1 MSQPEQ
7 WRFQWPDGTWI
18 RWNPQTQSWEKEAP
32 GDDGD
37 AEVLEATPPPREA
50 VARSEP
56 EVVPDAQPDPDP
68 VAETHPEQEFFE
80 TPEPA
85 TAVWDTAT
93 EPDEEEPAHEPMI
106 SRRDRRSM
114 VGDVLPPAAEPDGP
128 TSSLWPT
135 VVTGMVVG
143 LGVGLFLW
151 NMIR

>member
-37 AEVLEATPPPREA
+37 AEVLAATPPPREP
-50 VARSEP
+50 VERPQPEVVEEVRSEP
-56 EVVPDAQPDPDP
+56 ER
-68 VAETHPEQEFFE
+68 VAETNA
-80 TPEPA
+80 EPGVSESVERS
-85 TAVWDTAT
+85 TALWDTTA
-93 EPDEEEPAHEPMI
+93 EPDDEEPAPEPMV
-106 SRRDRRSM
+106 SRRERRSM
-114 VGDVLPPAAEPDGP
+114 VGDVLPPPAEPVGP

>member
-50 VARSEP
+50 VERPEP
-56 EVVPDAQPDPDP
+56 QVAPDAQPEPEP
-68 VAETHPEQEFFE
+68 VAEAHPDDEDDQ
-80 TPEPA
+80 PEPQ
-85 TAVWDTAT
+85 
-93 EPDEEEPAHEPMI
+93 PAPQPAPEPMI
-106 SRRDRRSM
+106 SRRERRSM

>member
-32 GDDGD
+32 GDHDD

-50 VARSEP
+50 VERPEP
-56 EVVPDAQPDPDP
+56 EVVPEAQPERENEP
-68 VAETHPEQEFFE
+68 V
-80 TPEPA
+80 PEPM
-85 TAVWDTAT
+85 V
-93 EPDEEEPAHEPMI
+93 
-106 SRRDRRSM
+106 SRRERRSM
-114 VGDVLPPAAEPDGP
+114 VGDVLPPAAEPDGSAP
-128 TSSLWPT
+128 SLWPT

-151 NMIR
+151 NIIR